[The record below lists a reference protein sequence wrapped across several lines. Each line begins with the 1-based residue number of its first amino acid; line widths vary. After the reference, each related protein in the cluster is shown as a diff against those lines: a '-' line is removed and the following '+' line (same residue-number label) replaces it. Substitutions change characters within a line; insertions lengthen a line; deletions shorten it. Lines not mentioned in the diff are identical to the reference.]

1 MDPPDV
7 AAVSAVR
14 IRSRGNVLASMV
26 LAAAPKRSMDGRA
39 WNLGGRKGSS
49 QGRLNIPAG
58 QFLSQ
63 PTELESSE
71 SSKPFE
77 LQEQESAKRR
87 EQSAEFKGI
96 LKHVNEQE
104 FQAKK
109 SVQQAAFSARGIK
122 NDRRHQRKTER
133 SGKGKN
139 GPEHHGKQRKPNDA
153 KPGTNKRKLKDM
165 ATAIKSPAWIA
176 AARAK
181 LKNRLFSASTLASKE
196 SKRRR
201 IQEIMDN
208 CNIRLGENGIT
219 TDELVTIAAVLG
231 ETAIKSADQYLAEV
245 KLMQLE
251 AGVSWTDVLDRQL
264 TMVKRALKRDTGP
277 EERAKEFNPELMDNG
292 AWETKLQVKGWPT
305 RTAWAYGWAVVWML
319 RCIELVNLQAADVA
333 LDFSTKLVTV
343 NIRKS
348 KMDQAAHGVKRT
360 LKCCGN
366 PTCTRL
372 CPWGLAIRVLSDHA
386 SPSETTPLFPDKDGT
401 QIQKV
406 KMVKSWMDN
415 INEEL
420 TGHSARRSGAMWYA
434 RKGLPVHE
442 IGLLGRW
449 KSSAVFRY
457 IEEALQEIPL
467 NTNVMATTTGAQD
480 RQMICPGTPVPGTP
494 VANVAKFQEVQED
507 KEPAPQTRKAK
518 KPEPPEQCW
527 AVSTGRKG
535 RTSHRVRRA
544 SWNLSL
550 ASWDT
555 WCGWHFAEKNVKV
568 TLSPKLLA
576 STSQCKRCEA
586 AYQSR
591 DGVKD
596 EVSLASLVN
605 FD

>member
-49 QGRLNIPAG
+49 QGQFNIPAG
-58 QFLSQ
+58 NILPQ
-63 PTELESSE
+63 PTEFKSPESSE
-71 SSKPFE
+71 PLEF
-77 LQEQESAKRR
+77 QEQESTKRG
-87 EQSAEFKGI
+87 EQPAELKGFF
-96 LKHVNEQE
+96 KHVYEQE

-109 SVQQAAFSARGIK
+109 SVQQTALSTRGIK
-122 NDRRHQRKTER
+122 GVRRHQRKTER

-139 GPEHHGKQRKPNDA
+139 CPEHHGKQRKPNDA
-153 KPGTNKRKLKDM
+153 KPGTNKRKMKDM
-165 ATAIKSPAWIA
+165 ANVIKSPAWIA

-277 EERAKEFNPELMDNG
+277 EERAKEFNPELMDDKT
-292 AWETKLQVKGWPT
+292 WETKLQVKGWPT

-333 LDFSTKLVTV
+333 LDFSNKLVTV

-348 KMDQAAHGVKRT
+348 KMDQAAHGVRRT

-372 CPWGLAIRVLSDHA
+372 CPWSLAIRVLSDHL

-401 QIQKV
+401 RIQKV

-434 RKGLPVHE
+434 RKGLPVHA

-467 NTNVMATTTGAQD
+467 NTNVMANTAVTQD
-480 RQMICPGTPVPGTP
+480 RQLICPGTPVPGTP
-494 VANVAKFQEVQED
+494 AAHVTKFQEGQEE
-507 KEPAPQTRKAK
+507 KESAPPTRRAR
-518 KPEPPEQCW
+518 KPTPPEQCW

-535 RTSHRVRRA
+535 KTSHRVRRA

-568 TLSPKLLA
+568 TLSPKLLT
-576 STSQCKRCEA
+576 STSQCKKCEA

-591 DGVKD
+591 DVVKD

>member
-1 MDPPDV
+1 
-7 AAVSAVR
+7 
-14 IRSRGNVLASMV
+14 
-26 LAAAPKRSMDGRA
+26 
-39 WNLGGRKGSS
+39 
-49 QGRLNIPAG
+49 
-58 QFLSQ
+58 
-63 PTELESSE
+63 
-71 SSKPFE
+71 
-77 LQEQESAKRR
+77 
-87 EQSAEFKGI
+87 
-96 LKHVNEQE
+96 
-104 FQAKK
+104 
-109 SVQQAAFSARGIK
+109 
-122 NDRRHQRKTER
+122 
-133 SGKGKN
+133 
-139 GPEHHGKQRKPNDA
+139 
-153 KPGTNKRKLKDM
+153 
-165 ATAIKSPAWIA
+165 
-176 AARAK
+176 
-181 LKNRLFSASTLASKE
+181 
-196 SKRRR
+196 
-201 IQEIMDN
+201 
-208 CNIRLGENGIT
+208 
-219 TDELVTIAAVLG
+219 
-231 ETAIKSADQYLAEV
+231 
-245 KLMQLE
+245 
-251 AGVSWTDVLDRQL
+251 
-264 TMVKRALKRDTGP
+264 
-277 EERAKEFNPELMDNG
+277 
-292 AWETKLQVKGWPT
+292 
-305 RTAWAYGWAVVWML
+305 
-319 RCIELVNLQAADVA
+319 
-333 LDFSTKLVTV
+333 
-343 NIRKS
+343 
-348 KMDQAAHGVKRT
+348 
-360 LKCCGN
+360 
-366 PTCTRL
+366 
-372 CPWGLAIRVLSDHA
+372 
-386 SPSETTPLFPDKDGT
+386 
-401 QIQKV
+401 
-406 KMVKSWMDN
+406 MDN

-518 KPEPPEQCW
+518 KPAPPEQCW

-605 FD
+605 FDWPMEGSKLTWHKSCKDRLHWSSYHLPSKINARHCTWRVGGIAVTWRCCLCVSNRNTEQLRNHCLGGRVGCDRRHGSNVPRSWQIFLLPTPTHPGRRNNARVWWGELGVPGQFWLTHGRVKADMTQVMQRQAALEQLPPSEQNQCTTLHLEGGRDRCDVTMLFESCKLNFSMSAWHTAAVYSSYIS